1 MIVLVCPF
9 CPYFPCESIYLSSA
23 ANWIRKYSWGYMP
36 KSVLW
41 IHSMETVILPN
52 HRKAAIEILANHM
65 RQFLSSRRLLEET
78 VRDSEQYAYFR
89 AQNVREYRLI
99 VGEFIKDIPRPVQ
112 LSLQWQLGLRGLR
125 ARLWS
130 LALFSGIA
138 PSGQVSAFSFFF
150 LMTLS

>member
-1 MIVLVCPF
+1 M
-9 CPYFPCESIYLSSA
+9 
-23 ANWIRKYSWGYMP
+23 
-36 KSVLW
+36 
-41 IHSMETVILPN
+41 PN

-125 ARLWS
+125 ARL
-130 LALFSGIA
+130 
-138 PSGQVSAFSFFF
+138 
-150 LMTLS
+150 